1 MYTKDTF
8 SMKNMNI
15 EKLFF
20 LMWGTIG
27 LADGISAIIAGIA
40 ISQPNNQLLIF
51 MSICG
56 IILFSAS
63 GYCFYIASKQ

>member
-1 MYTKDTF
+1 
-8 SMKNMNI
+8 MKNMNI

-20 LMWGTIG
+20 FMLGTIA
-27 LADGISAIIAGIA
+27 LASGIDAIIAGIM

-56 IILFSAS
+56 IILFGAS
-63 GYCFYIASKQ
+63 GYCFYIAYHSEI